1 MFVLSHLVLWE
12 DVSVCHTVVN
22 QPDSKKNQK
31 VSLSYRIPEGK
42 GAENFL
48 STFKVNL
55 WDFFAT
61 GLLIQLN

>member
-1 MFVLSHLVLWE
+1 M
-12 DVSVCHTVVN
+12 CHTVVN

-55 WDFFAT
+55 WYFFAT